1 MGRKKKK
8 ASKPWC
14 WYCNREFDDEKILVQ
29 HQKAKHFKCH
39 ICHKKL
45 YTGPGLSIHCM
56 QVHKETVDKVP
67 NSLPNRS
74 NIEVEI
80 FGMDGIPAEDVRE
93 HERQKNGGKSDSDD
107 DEPAAKKKVEIPLTA
122 PPPMMMPPNMMP
134 PMMGQFGPMGMMPNM
149 PPMAPMPPFLGPGG
163 IPMMPPHMMPPRPL
177 FPAAMAA
184 TTSAAAV
191 HAAAVSQKP
200 TFPAYSNATISAPPT
215 TNNPSATGSTAPAEA
230 PKAPATAP
238 SGTAAGVTSKIMHP
252 PEDMSL
258 EELRA
263 RKPKY
268 QQKLQNSGGS
278 NSHQQRTTSAGTLS
292 HNHNTVV
299 SSTSS
304 MTIPTSSSTS
314 SAAAAAQAAAI
325 SKAQETAAMVA
336 VAQVQAAQAQAQAH
350 VQAQAQ
356 AQAQAHAQ
364 AQAQA
369 QAQVQAAQAHAHAHA
384 AAHAQAAQV
393 QAQVAQA
400 QAHAHAQV
408 AQAVAAQ
415 HQQQQQKQLEDL
427 NRAVLLQ
434 RLQAGRSGHPQSALG
449 APTATAVGMMPLPG
463 QMQLM
468 QPMLRPAMALGPH
481 GPLLG
486 GNMLRAPGGLPGMP
500 GEYNKTL
507 IYVEVNLEKNMNAK
521 ILFHTLPGLLPVQA
535 IQMPGMPMP
544 GMGVMLPAGHPV
556 LQMMPRFR

>member
-74 NIEVEI
+74 NIEIEI
-80 FGMDGIPAEDVRE
+80 FGMDGIPTEDVRE

-122 PPPMMMPPNMMP
+122 PPPMMMPPSMMQ
-134 PMMGQFGPMGMMPNM
+134 PMIGQYAPMGLMSNM

-177 FPAAMAA
+177 FPATMAA

-191 HAAAVSQKP
+191 HAPIVPQKP

-215 TNNPSATGSTAPAEA
+215 TNNQSATGSSAAPHETS
-230 PKAPATAP
+230 KAPAVLAVGN
-238 SGTAAGVTSKIMHP
+238 SSSITSKIMHP
-252 PEDMSL
+252 PEDLSL

-268 QQKLQNSGGS
+268 QKSYNCVGS
-278 NSHQQRTTSAGTLS
+278 N
-292 HNHNTVV
+292 NHNQRITSIGTRNINTGVSSGSSTTIPTN

-304 MTIPTSSSTS
+304 
-314 SAAAAAQAAAI
+314 AAAAQAAAI
-325 SKAQETAAMVA
+325 SKAQEAAAMVA
-336 VAQVQAAQAQAQAH
+336 VAQVQAAQVQAQVHAQAQAH
-350 VQAQAQ
+350 
-356 AQAQAHAQ
+356 
-364 AQAQA
+364 
-369 QAQVQAAQAHAHAHA
+369 VQAAQAHAHAHA
-384 AAHAQAAQV
+384 AAQVQAAQV

-400 QAHAHAQV
+400 QAHAQAQV

-415 HQQQQQKQLEDL
+415 QQQQQKQLEDL
-427 NRAVLLQ
+427 NRAVILQ
-434 RLQAGRSGHPQSALG
+434 RLQATRPGHPPTALG
-449 APTATAVGMMPLPG
+449 TAAGATVGM
-463 QMQLM
+463 
-468 QPMLRPAMALGPH
+468 R
-481 GPLLG
+481 
-486 GNMLRAPGGLPGMP
+486 R
-500 GEYNKTL
+500 L
-507 IYVEVNLEKNMNAK
+507 IVSP
-521 ILFHTLPGLLPVQA
+521 I
-535 IQMPGMPMP
+535 
-544 GMGVMLPAGHPV
+544 
-556 LQMMPRFR
+556 

>member
-74 NIEVEI
+74 NIEIEI
-80 FGMDGIPAEDVRE
+80 FGMDGIPTEDVRE

-107 DEPAAKKKVEIPLTA
+107 DEPAVKKKVEIPLTA
-122 PPPMMMPPNMMP
+122 PPPMMIPPSMMQ
-134 PMMGQFGPMGMMPNM
+134 PMIGQFAPMGLMSNM

-184 TTSAAAV
+184 TTSAAAI
-191 HAAAVSQKP
+191 HAPVVPQKP

-215 TNNPSATGSTAPAEA
+215 TNNQSATGSSAVLPEA
-230 PKAPATAP
+230 PKAPAVLPAGN
-238 SGTAAGVTSKIMHP
+238 SGSYTSKIMHP
-252 PEDMSL
+252 PEDLSL

-268 QQKLQNSGGS
+268 QKLYNCVGS
-278 NSHQQRTTSAGTLS
+278 NNHSQRITSIGTQNI
-292 HNHNTVV
+292 NHNTVV
-299 SSTSS
+299 SSGSS
-304 MTIPTSSSTS
+304 TTIPTNSSTS
-314 SAAAAAQAAAI
+314 SAAAAQATAI
-325 SKAQETAAMVA
+325 SKAQEAAAMVA
-336 VAQVQAAQAQAQAH
+336 VAQVQAAQ
-350 VQAQAQ
+350 VQAQV
-356 AQAQAHAQ
+356 HAQ

-384 AAHAQAAQV
+384 AAQVQAAQV

-400 QAHAHAQV
+400 QAHAQAQV

-415 HQQQQQKQLEDL
+415 QQQQQKQLEDL
-427 NRAVLLQ
+427 NRAVILQ
-434 RLQAGRSGHPQSALG
+434 RLQATRPGHPQTALG
-449 APTATAVGMMPLPG
+449 ASAGPAVGMPYT
-463 QMQLM
+463 
-468 QPMLRPAMALGPH
+468 
-481 GPLLG
+481 
-486 GNMLRAPGGLPGMP
+486 ND
-500 GEYNKTL
+500 
-507 IYVEVNLEKNMNAK
+507 I
-521 ILFHTLPGLLPVQA
+521 
-535 IQMPGMPMP
+535 
-544 GMGVMLPAGHPV
+544 
-556 LQMMPRFR
+556 

>member
-74 NIEVEI
+74 NIEIEI

-107 DEPAAKKKVEIPLTA
+107 DEPAAKKKVEIPLSA

-134 PMMGQFGPMGMMPNM
+134 PMMGQFAPMGMMTNM

-163 IPMMPPHMMPPRPL
+163 IPMMPPHMLPPRPL
-177 FPAAMAA
+177 FPAMA

-191 HAAAVSQKP
+191 NPAIVPQKP

-215 TNNPSATGSTAPAEA
+215 TNNPSATGNSAPPEGSKL
-230 PKAPATAP
+230 PPSVPTGNAT
-238 SGTAAGVTSKIMHP
+238 GITSKIMHP
-252 PEDMSL
+252 PEDLSL

-268 QQKLQNSGGS
+268 QQKLTSS
-278 NSHQQRTTSAGTLS
+278 NNHQQRISTSGS
-292 HNHNTVV
+292 MMQNHNAAV
-299 SSTSS
+299 SSSSS

-314 SAAAAAQAAAI
+314 SAAAAAQAAAF
-325 SKAQETAAMVA
+325 SKAQEV
-336 VAQVQAAQAQAQAH
+336 
-350 VQAQAQ
+350 
-356 AQAQAHAQ
+356 
-364 AQAQA
+364 
-369 QAQVQAAQAHAHAHA
+369 
-384 AAHAQAAQV
+384 
-393 QAQVAQA
+393 
-400 QAHAHAQV
+400 
-408 AQAVAAQ
+408 
-415 HQQQQQKQLEDL
+415 
-427 NRAVLLQ
+427 
-434 RLQAGRSGHPQSALG
+434 SAYHRYRNHS
-449 APTATAVGMMPLPG
+449 
-463 QMQLM
+463 Q
-468 QPMLRPAMALGPH
+468 
-481 GPLLG
+481 
-486 GNMLRAPGGLPGMP
+486 
-500 GEYNKTL
+500 YN
-507 IYVEVNLEKNMNAK
+507 Y
-521 ILFHTLPGLLPVQA
+521 
-535 IQMPGMPMP
+535 
-544 GMGVMLPAGHPV
+544 
-556 LQMMPRFR
+556 